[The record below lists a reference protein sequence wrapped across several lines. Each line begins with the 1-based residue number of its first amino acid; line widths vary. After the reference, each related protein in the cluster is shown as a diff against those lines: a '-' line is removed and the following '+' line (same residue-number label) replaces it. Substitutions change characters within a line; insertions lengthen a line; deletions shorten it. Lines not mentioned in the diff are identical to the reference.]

1 MPMEGCLG
9 IRFTWLQ
16 TVFDNFPI
24 LFNFMNK
31 LKCATGLCPSDL
43 EDYGCSCRYEE
54 EDNPIDAI
62 DSCCFQHRRC
72 YKDAAEKDCKLEP
85 LNIHFNESCL
95 STNYSCDFQNRLQLS
110 LDPAPELKTSLQ
122 TVHGSPVINNENVCF
137 VPSDPSDHCEHL
149 FCLCDNAAVECFSR
163 SFYNASLRN
172 LDSSFCPASSTGK
185 CLYLFDSWKTGG
197 AHVTTF
203 IVFRSS
209 ESPVLPSTPQTS
221 QLLPTDA
228 SLEVVEESTG
238 MTTESPD
245 TSQESKTEGHDKPE
259 SKTVPFFMLP
269 ILGGETLID
278 LPLGSEVEECTS
290 STFYQYGTNGRMKY
304 EMPRLGEMLHCLTDR
319 CPHEFEMY
327 GCYCGQEGRGRP
339 VDELDR
345 CCYHHQ
351 CCLEQIR
358 MLGCRP
364 ERRFNGHLTCE
375 NGQPRCVGM
384 TICDKLNCICDKAGA
399 ECMARAQF
407 NDSMAFLDR
416 QQCRG
421 MKASCRRWPAGGRP
435 PRPTPPKSED
445 SSEEI
450 GIHTLESLGSS
461 RLARQSR
468 SRAARHLG
476 VGTTPRG
483 ATEMT
488 TTAETEGPEETGEQ
502 NGELAWS
509 SEIYGETQTTVNP
522 RRK

>member
-1 MPMEGCLG
+1 MVHQKDLYYYLPFLMPTDFASKTLTLILRFLYEMAYCTSKRYACVIPTDGVSPVWSPMKLLTAVISVLGCLG

-85 LNIHFNESCL
+85 LNIHFNES
-95 STNYSCDFQNRLQLS
+95 Y
-110 LDPAPELKTSLQ
+110 
-122 TVHGSPVINNENVCF
+122 
-137 VPSDPSDHCEHL
+137 PSDHCEHL

-163 SFYNASLRN
+163 SFYNSSLRN

-185 CLYLFDSWKTGG
+185 CLYLFYSWKTGG
-197 AHVTTF
+197 ACIEF
-203 IVFRSS
+203 VF
-209 ESPVLPSTPQTS
+209 
-221 QLLPTDA
+221 PTDGT
-228 SLEVVEESTG
+228 SLTFVIII
-238 MTTESPD
+238 
-245 TSQESKTEGHDKPE
+245 
-259 SKTVPFFMLP
+259 
-269 ILGGETLID
+269 ILMITFSFLSV
-278 LPLGSEVEECTS
+278 LVLCLLECTS

-364 ERRFNGHLTCE
+364 ERRFNVRVCLFHLSPS
-375 NGQPRCVGM
+375 GVGM

-461 RLARQSR
+461 RLARPLMSPPG
-468 SRAARHLG
+468 SLLAL
-476 VGTTPRG
+476 
-483 ATEMT
+483 
-488 TTAETEGPEETGEQ
+488 TGF
-502 NGELAWS
+502 ELAS
-509 SEIYGETQTTVNP
+509 FRSAAPELPLRLTLNPQT
-522 RRK
+522 

>member
-1 MPMEGCLG
+1 MVHQKDLYYYLPFLMPTDFASKTLTLILRFLYEMAYCTSKRYACVIPTDGVSPVWSPMKLLTAVISVLGCLG

-85 LNIHFNESCL
+85 LNIHFNES
-95 STNYSCDFQNRLQLS
+95 Y
-110 LDPAPELKTSLQ
+110 
-122 TVHGSPVINNENVCF
+122 
-137 VPSDPSDHCEHL
+137 PSDHCEHL

-163 SFYNASLRN
+163 SFYNSSLRN
-172 LDSSFCPASSTGK
+172 LDK
-185 CLYLFDSWKTGG
+185 
-197 AHVTTF
+197 
-203 IVFRSS
+203 
-209 ESPVLPSTPQTS
+209 SPVLPSTPQTS

-245 TSQESKTEGHDKPE
+245 TSQESKTEGTR
-259 SKTVPFFMLP
+259 SV
-269 ILGGETLID
+269 D
-278 LPLGSEVEECTS
+278 LNFL
-290 STFYQYGTNGRMKY
+290 TFYQYGTNGRMKY

-364 ERRFNGHLTCE
+364 ERRFNVRVCLFHLSPS
-375 NGQPRCVGM
+375 GVGM

-461 RLARQSR
+461 RLARPLMSPPG
-468 SRAARHLG
+468 SLLAL
-476 VGTTPRG
+476 
-483 ATEMT
+483 
-488 TTAETEGPEETGEQ
+488 TGF
-502 NGELAWS
+502 ELAS
-509 SEIYGETQTTVNP
+509 FRSAAPELPLRLTLNPQT
-522 RRK
+522 

>member
-1 MPMEGCLG
+1 
-9 IRFTWLQ
+9 
-16 TVFDNFPI
+16 
-24 LFNFMNK
+24 
-31 LKCATGLCPSDL
+31 
-43 EDYGCSCRYEE
+43 
-54 EDNPIDAI
+54 
-62 DSCCFQHRRC
+62 
-72 YKDAAEKDCKLEP
+72 
-85 LNIHFNESCL
+85 
-95 STNYSCDFQNRLQLS
+95 
-110 LDPAPELKTSLQ
+110 
-122 TVHGSPVINNENVCF
+122 
-137 VPSDPSDHCEHL
+137 
-149 FCLCDNAAVECFSR
+149 
-163 SFYNASLRN
+163 
-172 LDSSFCPASSTGK
+172 
-185 CLYLFDSWKTGG
+185 
-197 AHVTTF
+197 
-203 IVFRSS
+203 
-209 ESPVLPSTPQTS
+209 
-221 QLLPTDA
+221 
-228 SLEVVEESTG
+228 
-238 MTTESPD
+238 
-245 TSQESKTEGHDKPE
+245 
-259 SKTVPFFMLP
+259 
-269 ILGGETLID
+269 
-278 LPLGSEVEECTS
+278 
-290 STFYQYGTNGRMKY
+290 
-304 EMPRLGEMLHCLTDR
+304 MPRLGEMLHCLTDR

-483 ATEMT
+483 ATDMT
-488 TTAETEGPEETGEQ
+488 TTAETEGPEENGEQ

-509 SEIYGETQTTVNP
+509 SEIYGETQSTTNP